1 MKTREMRSNN
11 IMKSYIGIDLGG
23 TNVRVAK
30 ITEDGK
36 ILAQVKGPSYG
47 QEGPAKVMANIK
59 ELIREIP
66 DWKECSGMGVGVPG
80 PVNTTAGCMVLSTN
94 LPGFT
99 NYPIADELSKEFG
112 MPAYVDNDA
121 NVAGL
126 AEALVGAGKGLKTVF
141 YVTISTGIGGVLV
154 VDGKTVSGKHG
165 FGGEIAN
172 IIIDRNREKINYLN
186 VGAVENECSGT
197 AIKRKAE
204 AAIPEKDFPHTGLV
218 FEYAE
223 DGDERAQA
231 IVDGMEKDL
240 GQLFAT
246 IACVCDPDIFILGG
260 GMMKSA
266 DKFLPGVVANFKE
279 MSHTAV
285 HDTPFVIAGLDEPGI
300 IGAAMLPVSQG
311 K

>member
-1 MKTREMRSNN
+1 M
-11 IMKSYIGIDLGG
+11 
-23 TNVRVAK
+23 
-30 ITEDGK
+30 
-36 ILAQVKGPSYG
+36 
-47 QEGPAKVMANIK
+47 
-59 ELIREIP
+59 
-66 DWKECSGMGVGVPG
+66 
-80 PVNTTAGCMVLSTN
+80 
-94 LPGFT
+94 
-99 NYPIADELSKEFG
+99 
-112 MPAYVDNDA
+112 
-121 NVAGL
+121 
-126 AEALVGAGKGLKTVF
+126 KTVF

-186 VGAVENECSGT
+186 VGAIENECSGT

-204 AAIPEKDFPHTGLV
+204 AAIPDKDFPHTGMV

-223 DGDERAQA
+223 QGDERAIE
-231 IVDGMEKDL
+231 IVKGMEKDL

-266 DKFLPGVVANFKE
+266 DKFLPGVVENFKA

-300 IGAAMLPVSQG
+300 VGAAMLPVSQG